1 MSDESKKE
9 YKGFGELKVLEISP
23 IDDVPVYAIKK
34 ETDS

>member
-23 IDDVPVYAIKK
+23 VDDVPVYSLIK
-34 ETDS
+34 DRS